1 VKIIVCFNTCM
12 WSRNVYN
19 LLRFACGAHMANMSV
34 CVTQYF
40 VSRRSVLVQLFEVF
54 YLYSILIIT
63 GGSGEPIAVWTVSRL
78 YSMSFKSVV

>member
-1 VKIIVCFNTCM
+1 
-12 WSRNVYN
+12 
-19 LLRFACGAHMANMSV
+19 MSV

-54 YLYSILIIT
+54 HLYSILIIT

-78 YSMSFKSVV
+78 YSMSFKCVV